1 MKANAFKGILL
12 AAAIIV
18 VYSAVFAALWF
29 LIGFITDLVTQTVF
43 LRACLTAD

>member
-29 LIGFITDLVTQTVF
+29 LIGFITVSCYARRFFCGL
-43 LRACLTAD
+43 A